1 MAIMTKMLLSVFLV
15 IGMAGACAAQGT
27 PAASTSSQQPT
38 TTAPG
43 SPTPAA
49 SPSQFPAGTIIP
61 IELSKSVDTKK
72 AKVGDKIEAR
82 IPSDLLS
89 QGKVVIPRDS
99 KIFGHVTDVK
109 AHTKE
114 SPDSKVGLAFDRMQV
129 KKGGEVP
136 LQVTV
141 QAVGRPLQMVDSP
154 AHMNEGAGTPSAAPS
169 TAGGSNMGGS
179 VPSRSQERVASIPT
193 DAGGQSDAVPSTTM
207 APLGPTSQGVVGMKG
222 LELSGSVISSQ
233 TDNVHLDTGTQMI
246 LRAN

>member
-1 MAIMTKMLLSVFLV
+1 MTKMFLSVFLV
-15 IGMAGACAAQGT
+15 IAMAGACAAQGT
-27 PAASTSSQQPT
+27 PGASTPSQQPP

-43 SPTPAA
+43 SSTPAA

-61 IELSKSVDTKK
+61 IELSKSVDAKK
-72 AKVGDKIEAR
+72 AKVGDKIEGR

-89 QGKVVIPRDS
+89 HGKVVIPRDS
-99 KIFGHVTDVK
+99 KVFGHVTDVK

-136 LQVTV
+136 LQVAV

-154 AHMNEGAGTPSAAPS
+154 AHMNEGAGTPSSVPS

-179 VPSRSQERVASIPT
+179 VPSRSQERVPSIPT
-193 DAGGQSDAVPSTTM
+193 DTTGGQSDAVPSTTM

-222 LELSGSVISSQ
+222 FELSGSVISSQ
-233 TDNVHLDTGTQMI
+233 TDNVRLDTGTQII
-246 LRAN
+246 LRSE